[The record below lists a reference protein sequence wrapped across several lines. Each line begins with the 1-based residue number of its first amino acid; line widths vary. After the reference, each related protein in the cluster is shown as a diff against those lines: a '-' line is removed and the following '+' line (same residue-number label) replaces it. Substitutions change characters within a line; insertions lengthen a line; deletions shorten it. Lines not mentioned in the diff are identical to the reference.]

1 MICYEHPLNERVR
14 ILLRL
19 EDLFDKIA
27 FFSVKDTAI
36 EHHAALMALFE
47 VLDITNRADIKS
59 DLLQELERQKQTL
72 ETLRNNPNISES
84 ILDQILQDIHTTFRN
99 MLNIPGK
106 VGEHLRENE
115 WLMSIKQRAGI
126 PGGVSEFD
134 LPSYHYWLHL
144 DPESRCK
151 DFDEWLTPFLPI
163 RDSFSILLHLLRS
176 SGKTSSYVADQGIFQ
191 QTGSGYIAHLLRL
204 KVNEELHCVPEISA
218 NKSAINIRFFPS
230 EPKQKVKVVEND
242 VPFELTFCHL

>member
-19 EDLFDKIA
+19 ENLFKKIA
-27 FFSVKDTAI
+27 FFSVKDTAL

-84 ILDQILQDIHTTFRN
+84 VLDQILKDIQTTFRN

-106 VGEHLRENE
+106 IGEHLRDNE

-151 DFDEWLTPFLPI
+151 DFDDWLIPFLPI

-176 SGKTSSYVADQGIFQ
+176 NGKSFSYVADQGVFQ

-204 KVNEELHCVPEISA
+204 KVNEELPCVPEISA

-230 EPKQKVKVVEND
+230 EPRHKGKVYEND

>member
-1 MICYEHPLNERVR
+1 VICYEHPLNERVR

-19 EDLFDKIA
+19 EDLFDKII
-27 FFSVKDTAI
+27 FFSAKDTAI

-72 ETLRNNPNISES
+72 EALRSNPNISES
-84 ILDQILQDIHTTFRN
+84 VLDQLLQDIQTTFRN

-106 VGEHLRENE
+106 VGEHMRDNE

-134 LPSYHYWLHL
+134 LPSYHYWLHM
-144 DPESRCK
+144 DPDLRCK
-151 DFDEWLTPFLPI
+151 DLDEWLAPFLPI
-163 RDSFSILLHLLRS
+163 RDSFSILLHLLRN
-176 SGKTSSYVADQGIFQ
+176 SGKTHSLVAEQGTFQ

-204 KVNEELHCVPEISA
+204 HVDENLHCIPEISA
-218 NKSAINIRFFPS
+218 NKSAINIRFFPA
-230 EPKQKVKVVEND
+230 EPRQKTKVVESD
-242 VPFELTFCHL
+242 VAFELTFCHL

>member
-36 EHHAALMALFE
+36 EHHAALLALFE

-59 DLLQELERQKQTL
+59 DLLQELERQKLIL
-72 ETLRNNPNISES
+72 EALRDNPNISES
-84 ILDQILQDIHTTFRN
+84 VLDQVLQSIHTTFHK

-106 VGEHLRENE
+106 VGEHLRDNE
-115 WLMSIKQRAGI
+115 WLMSIKQRTGIPAGI
-126 PGGVSEFD
+126 NEFD

-144 DPESRCK
+144 DPELRYK

-176 SGKTSSYVADQGIFQ
+176 NGKIFNFVADQGIFQ
-191 QTGSGYIAHLLRL
+191 QAGTGHEAHLLRI
-204 KVNEELHCVPEISA
+204 KINEELPCIPEISA
-218 NKSAINIRFFPS
+218 NKSAINIRFFPA
-230 EPKQKVKVVEND
+230 EPRQKIKVVERD
-242 VPFELTFCHL
+242 VAFELTLCYL

>member
-19 EDLFDKIA
+19 EDLFDKIV

-72 ETLRNNPNISES
+72 EALRDNPNISES
-84 ILDQILQDIHTTFRN
+84 VLEQLLQDIQMTFRN

-106 VGEHLRENE
+106 VGEHMRDNE

-126 PGGVSEFD
+126 PGGISEFD
-134 LPSYHYWLHL
+134 LPSYHYWLHS
-144 DPESRCK
+144 DPDLRCK
-151 DFDEWLTPFLPI
+151 NLDEWLSPFLPI
-163 RDSFSILLHLLRS
+163 RDSFSILLHLLRN
-176 SGKTSSYVADQGIFQ
+176 SGKTNSLVADQGIFQ

-204 KVNEELHCVPEISA
+204 QVDESLHCIPEISA
-218 NKSAINIRFFPS
+218 NKSAINIRFFPA
-230 EPKQKVKVVEND
+230 EPRQKTKVVEND
-242 VPFELTFCHL
+242 VAFQLTFCHL